1 MLTFQDYL
9 KKYSSINNKF
19 IDDFF
24 KLRDYKNIYN
34 ENYIDFDKVVEL
46 LNTRKNDLKS
56 TLLKSYQIDIDFK
69 VKTLL
74 PTGKGRPI
82 EEIMITPNCFK
93 NICMMSRTEKAK
105 EVRKYFIDLEEH
117 IDKYKGHIIES
128 LNKKV
133 SKYEHEL
140 KPDEIKNES
149 GCIYVLKTQETLENV
164 YKIGKTEN
172 FKNRLKTHQ
181 SSHPEKLEIAYV
193 YETDKINQVESCL
206 KNLLKDKAYR
216 KKREFYEID
225 IDILKSLIKNCECMT
240 LSINNKIKDIKSE
253 DCKYILMIT
262 KKLIEN
268 EEKLLGKPIHK
279 KKIIKLSEKQSK
291 KKEKTI

>member
-1 MLTFQDYL
+1 MNNIKINMSLQEYL

-24 KLRDYKNIYN
+24 GLYDIKTSNDDFVINL
-34 ENYIDFDKVVEL
+34 ENLSKWLKTLKKV
-46 LNTRKNDLKS
+46 LKS
-56 TLLKSYQIDIDFK
+56 TLLKSYKLDIDFK

-105 EVRKYFIDLEEH
+105 EVRKYFIDLEDH

-193 YETDKINQVESCL
+193 YETDMINQVESCL
-206 KNLLKDKAYR
+206 KNLLKDTAKC
-216 KKREFYEID
+216 
-225 IDILKSLIKNCECMT
+225 LI
-240 LSINNKIKDIKSE
+240 
-253 DCKYILMIT
+253 
-262 KKLIEN
+262 
-268 EEKLLGKPIHK
+268 
-279 KKIIKLSEKQSK
+279 
-291 KKEKTI
+291 

>member
-1 MLTFQDYL
+1 
-9 KKYSSINNKF
+9 
-19 IDDFF
+19 
-24 KLRDYKNIYN
+24 
-34 ENYIDFDKVVEL
+34 
-46 LNTRKNDLKS
+46 
-56 TLLKSYQIDIDFK
+56 
-69 VKTLL
+69 
-74 PTGKGRPI
+74 
-82 EEIMITPNCFK
+82 
-93 NICMMSRTEKAK
+93 MMSRTEKAK

-206 KNLLKDKAYR
+206 KNLLKDTAKC
-216 KKREFYEID
+216 
-225 IDILKSLIKNCECMT
+225 LI
-240 LSINNKIKDIKSE
+240 
-253 DCKYILMIT
+253 
-262 KKLIEN
+262 
-268 EEKLLGKPIHK
+268 
-279 KKIIKLSEKQSK
+279 
-291 KKEKTI
+291 